1 VTATIEVET
10 TRQHWRNTHRF
21 SDYKRFSV
29 STQESVNESAIKQ

>member
-1 VTATIEVET
+1 MTERADSASG
-10 TRQHWRNTHRF
+10 QHWRNTHRF